1 MIIDL
6 NLFLT
11 RYIFKC
17 TGTTIKIN
25 GKVNAITLDNCK
37 KVLVLE
43 KWRWIATSCYFICCS
58 HSTFVTWV
66 YLFWVQPILQ
76 VAVVFDTVVSSCDFI
91 NCQSVQM
98 QVERN
103 LSVMNIET
111 SPWPEGNLII
121 FQISSVRSIWRRK
134 VFDQNFLSPRCWAR
148 WTPYLWR
155 RPTAARC
162 SSTRLANGEFKIITT
177 VYS

>member
-1 MIIDL
+1 MIDH

-43 KWRWIATSCYFICCS
+43 KWWWIDASCDLTCCS

-66 YLFWVQPILQ
+66 LSLTNSTGCCCLWHCRLQ
-76 VAVVFDTVVSSCDFI
+76 LWLYQLPVCADAGRKKISA
-91 NCQSVQM
+91 
-98 QVERN
+98 
-103 LSVMNIET
+103 MNVET
-111 SPWPEGNLII
+111 SPEMRPEDNIII
-121 FQISSVRSIWRRK
+121 FQISVVLRSIWWRK
-134 VFDQNFLSPRCWAR
+134 VFDHSFSSPRCWAR
-148 WTPYLWR
+148 WTPSPWR
-155 RPTAARC
+155 RQTAVRC
-162 SSTRLANGEFKIITT
+162 SSTRLANGEFKIMTAT
-177 VYS
+177 YS